1 MAHGAGRKRK
11 LWSFVAAASI
21 IAAAAVGS
29 GRIGRAAET
38 PSSASEKM
46 PVFEVDPSWPQLP
59 NGWVSGHVP
68 SVSVDQHD
76 NVWLIT
82 RPNTVPADQQAHASP
97 PVVELDTNGKFV
109 QAWGGP
115 GANYDWPDSDHSIFV
130 DYKGNVWITGSS
142 PESPSPTKRTDDML
156 LKFTNKGKFIAQLG
170 GRSKSNGNADT
181 KSVHLATDVFVYPKT
196 NEVFVSDGY
205 GNRRVI
211 VFDADT
217 LAFKRMWG
225 AFGNAPVDWQPI
237 ANGMALAGA
246 EGSVATGATGAE
258 ANRGGGSGQ
267 EPRPTDIDGPGPDQ
281 FGGVRPNANQ
291 IGAMGGPTHSVQ
303 LSNDGLVYVT
313 DRSIRR
319 VQVFTVDG
327 KYVTQAFVNRTGP
340 SGSSVCSTGFSPD
353 KAQQYLY
360 LADYGNSRIIVM
372 DRKSLQVLYQFGGRG
387 PEPGKFLRIHHIA
400 VDSKGNIYTG
410 EVAPGPRTQ
419 KFVFKGFSATLP
431 ANALTPQQIDAQE
444 AMPASGAAEERSAR
458 AGE

>member
-1 MAHGAGRKRK
+1 
-11 LWSFVAAASI
+11 
-21 IAAAAVGS
+21 
-29 GRIGRAAET
+29 
-38 PSSASEKM
+38 
-46 PVFEVDPSWPQLP
+46 
-59 NGWVSGHVP
+59 
-68 SVSVDQHD
+68 
-76 NVWLIT
+76 
-82 RPNTVPADQQAHASP
+82 
-97 PVVELDTNGKFV
+97 
-109 QAWGGP
+109 
-115 GANYDWPDSDHSIFV
+115 
-130 DYKGNVWITGSS
+130 
-142 PESPSPTKRTDDML
+142 ML
-156 LKFTNKGKFIAQLG
+156 LKFTDKGKFIAQLG
-170 GRSKSNGNADT
+170 GRNKSNGNADT

-211 VFDADT
+211 VLDADT

-237 ANGMALAGA
+237 ANGFALAGA
-246 EGSVATGATGAE
+246 AGSVATGATGAE

-267 EPRPTDIDGPGPDQ
+267 EARPTDIDGPGPDQ

-291 IGAMGGPTHSVQ
+291 FGAMGGPTHSVQ
-303 LSNDGLVYVT
+303 ISNDGLVYVT

-340 SGSSVCSTGFSPD
+340 SGSSVCSTAFSPD

-360 LADYGNSRIIVM
+360 LADYGNSRIVVM

-387 PEPGKFLRIHHIA
+387 PEAGKFLRIHHIA

-444 AMPASGAAEERSAR
+444 AMPASGADGERSAR